1 MCLFSSLILFFRT
14 SISVIIIDSVLT
26 PFRKTLYNLVLIVTS
41 GPSATVHPELFLS
54 LTASLFVAAVTLIL
68 PEPGRAIV
76 AAILIS
82 VIPLLLRALLILYV
96 ISAGLSFL
104 FAFAIAVLFIRTTSC
119 LSYISVLDS
128 GIMMPPAERVLA
140 VRGTGAPLA
149 TDVQLLPEED
159 IANEAEGLDMLLT
172 FSSISLICLCVSFVD
187 LAMASI
193 IDLLLG
199 FSVSS
204 SRNFANALKASFK
217 KFVRRLVPASS
228 KRRVCLVS
236 LRSFVACSWWFWG
249 ILSQSGKL
257 AWELMAADPTRSS
270 V

>member
-1 MCLFSSLILFFRT
+1 MSISSVCLFSSLILFFRT

-26 PFRKTLYNLVLIVTS
+26 PFRKTLYNLVLIVAS
-41 GPSATVHPELFLS
+41 GPSATIHPELFLS
-54 LTASLFVAAVTLIL
+54 LTASLFVAAVTLMS

-76 AAILIS
+76 AAILMS
-82 VIPLLLRALLILYV
+82 VIPLLLRALLILCV

-104 FAFAIAVLFIRTTSC
+104 FTFAIAVLFIRTTSC
-119 LSYISVLDS
+119 LSYILVLDS

-149 TDVQLLPEED
+149 TNAQLLPEED
-159 IANEAEGLDMLLT
+159 MANEAEGLDMLLT
-172 FSSISLICLCVSFVD
+172 FSSISLICLYISFVD

-193 IDLLLG
+193 MDLLLG
-199 FSVSS
+199 FFVSS
-204 SRNFANALKASFK
+204 SG
-217 KFVRRLVPASS
+217 KFVGRLVPASS
-228 KRRVCLVS
+228 KRKVCLVS
-236 LRSFVACSWWFWG
+236 LRSFMACSWWFWG